1 LCGRSTVAIIGAIP
15 EVPMRVERLDT
26 RTARAL
32 PRRRLLR
39 RAWDWWWWSVRTY
52 MADRHF
58 LQRPP
63 PPGSD
68 PECGPPVI

>member
-1 LCGRSTVAIIGAIP
+1 LFEPGRVANIGAIL

-26 RTARAL
+26 RTARGL
-32 PRRRLLR
+32 SHRPLLR

-58 LQRPP
+58 LPRPP
-63 PPGSD
+63 P
-68 PECGPPVI
+68 